1 MQPNQATI
9 NEVFGGPKQYLIPVF
24 QRGYRWGEEK
34 WEILW
39 KDIQDVVDS
48 KQDSFATHF
57 IGPFIF
63 IPNSEP
69 AKQVPEFIV
78 IDGQQRLI
86 TITLILCVL
95 RDRSF
100 ELNLKGLANSIEKNT
115 LLFSDRKDK
124 SQQKILPRIS
134 DRETVNRI
142 IHKANLT
149 LDVNSNITKA
159 YRFFYQKIKEITE
172 TVSTSEKGGEL
183 YSLTYEEI
191 LEEFYEVIANRLK
204 MITINLDANDNPS
217 KVFESLN
224 FKQEKLSDAD
234 LIRNYIFMQIP
245 VEKQEKFDL
254 NTWQSF
260 EIKFNE
266 KIQDESERLETLENF
281 YYRYLMTKKGHF
293 QRNRLYIEFMA
304 CVDKFVKIDA
314 LDDFINE
321 LKNFSSY
328 YLKIVN
334 ADVSDPQLRS
344 ALLRFKQLKTDTA
357 IPLLL
362 SLFEK
367 FDKNEIDLS
376 ELLNILKLVES
387 FIIRRSIMRVRT
399 RGYSLDFSEAIQHA
413 QNYKN
418 LAKFLVNNKVFPKDK
433 EIKDE
438 LLKFPIY
445 KHEKAKASLMLKE
458 IEASYGHKE
467 RVDTD
472 KLTIE
477 HIMPQ
482 TRTPEWEKML
492 GEKAKEVHEKYL
504 HTIGNLTLT
513 GYNSETGN
521 RPFEEKRKIY
531 SESNLVLN
539 KNIAKQEKWDE
550 EIMLN
555 RHKELADII
564 IKIWDR
570 PDIDATSETSV
581 EKSGNKIS
589 QNRGLFDNEN

>member
-24 QRGYRWGEEK
+24 QRGYRWKEEK
-34 WEILW
+34 WEMLW
-39 KDIQDVVDS
+39 NDIQDVVES

-95 RDRSF
+95 RDRAT
-100 ELNLKGLANSIEKNT
+100 ELNLNGLASSIEKNT

-142 IHKANLT
+142 IHKGKQT
-149 LDVNSNITKA
+149 LDVNSNITQA
-159 YRFFYQKIKEITE
+159 YKFFYQKISEITE
-172 TVSTSEKGGEL
+172 TVSNSIKGGEL
-183 YSLTYEEI
+183 YALTYGEI

-224 FKQEKLSDAD
+224 FKSERLSDAD

-245 VEKQEKFDL
+245 VEKQEQFNL
-254 NTWQSF
+254 NTWHSF
-260 EIKFNE
+260 ETNFKE
-266 KIQDESERLETLENF
+266 KIQDKAKELETTEDF
-281 YYRYLMTKKGHF
+281 YYRYLMAKKGYF
-293 QRNRLYIEFMA
+293 QRNRLYIEFMSQ
-304 CVDKFVKIDA
+304 VDKFVKADA
-314 LDDFINE
+314 LDDLIND
-321 LKNFSSY
+321 LKNFSNY
-328 YLKIVN
+328 YLQIEN
-334 ADVSDPQLRS
+334 ADVPDSQLKS

-357 IPLLL
+357 IPFLL

-376 ELLNILKLVES
+376 EFLNILKLVES
-387 FIIRRSIMRVRT
+387 FIIRRSILRLRT
-399 RGYSLDFSEAIQHA
+399 RGYSLDFSEAIEHS
-413 QNYKN
+413 QNYDT
-418 LAKFLVNNKVFPKDK
+418 LAKFLVTKDFPKD
-433 EIKDE
+433 EQIETE
-438 LLKFPIY
+438 LIKFPIY
-445 KHEKAKASLMLKE
+445 KHEKAKASLILKE
-458 IEASYGHKE
+458 IENLYGHKE
-467 RVDTD
+467 KVNTE

-477 HIMPQ
+477 HVLPQ

-492 GEKAKEVHEKYL
+492 GNKAKEIHEKYL

-513 GYNSETGN
+513 GYNSETSN
-521 RPFEEKRKIY
+521 KPFEEKKKIY
-531 SESNLVLN
+531 AESNLTLN
-539 KNIAKQEKWDE
+539 KEIATQSQWSEQE
-550 EIMLN
+550 IVN
-555 RHKELADII
+555 RSKGLAKII
-564 IKIWDR
+564 IENWTR
-570 PDIDATSETSV
+570 PDLPEKSKIPTKKLENNTSESP
-581 EKSGNKIS
+581 K
-589 QNRGLFDNEN
+589 LFDSEN